1 MSGSPA
7 SEAREPTGDP
17 EIDAAL
23 DKLDDLP
30 DRPVS
35 EHHDHLAR
43 AHETLHAALNR
54 TDQQAEPG

>member
-17 EIDAAL
+17 EIDYAL
-23 DKLDDLP
+23 DQLDDLS
-30 DRPVS
+30 DRSVS

-54 TDQQAEPG
+54 TDQQAESG

>member
-1 MSGSPA
+1 VSESA
-7 SEAREPTGDP
+7 AAEARDPTGVP

-23 DKLDDLP
+23 DELDHLP
-30 DRPVS
+30 DRPIS

-54 TDQQAEPG
+54 TDQVEPG

>member
-1 MSGSPA
+1 MSESA
-7 SEAREPTGDP
+7 AAEARDPTGDP

-23 DKLDDLP
+23 DELDDLAG
-30 DRPVS
+30 RPVS